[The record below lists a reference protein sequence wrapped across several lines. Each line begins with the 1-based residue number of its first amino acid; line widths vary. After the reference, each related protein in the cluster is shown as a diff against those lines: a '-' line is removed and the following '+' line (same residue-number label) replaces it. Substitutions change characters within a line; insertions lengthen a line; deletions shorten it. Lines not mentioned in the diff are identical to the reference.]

1 MKKNAITIRI
11 RISKVWVLV
20 SVLLFVGL
28 VTGCSKAPKGGF
40 TSEQYGVY
48 TKNFPEAEILDQGRL
63 RLVKETINLF
73 AEKRKDRQFKT
84 VELRDSE
91 DVRRWEGNPEI
102 KKYPFV
108 YNAQLREDG
117 SVLVEDLDPYSIK
130 VREEGRYYS
139 ISMHDRVYLFKK
151 DSRNNRDILVFYQGN
166 LLGVKDINPS
176 RDIGVDVE
184 TGVVTHLLS
193 DEYPGNDTGFEIINE
208 DGVLVPYRGKFYKK
222 NLALEILQT
231 FIDKDMKRMTKVLLS
246 DK

>member
-11 RISKVWVLV
+11 SNVWVLV
-20 SVLLFVGL
+20 SVLLFGL
-28 VTGCSKAPKGGF
+28 ATGCSKAPKGGF

-117 SVLVEDLDPYSIK
+117 SLLVEDLDPYSIK

-139 ISMHDRVYLFKK
+139 ISMHDRVYLLKK
-151 DSRNNRDILVFYQGN
+151 DSRNNRDMLVFYQGN
-166 LLGVKDINPS
+166 MLGVKDVNPS

-184 TGVVTHLLS
+184 TGVITHLLS
-193 DEYPGNDTGFEIINE
+193 DEYPGNDTGFELINKE
-208 DGVLVPYRGKFYKK
+208 GQLISYRGKFYKK
-222 NLALEILQT
+222 KFALEVLQA
-231 FIDKDMKRMTKVLLS
+231 FIDKDMGKMRRALS
-246 DK
+246 DEK